1 MTSAYGLEVTRH
13 SRGEKGHGA
22 PGTGTPFVNGKGVD
36 AVDMDA
42 TVALPFGT
50 EGIGVGHDDGDCADH
65 ASAKSTFPS
74 TGRVKRA
81 AFGFSGDSIKGAEPE
96 TRRGMSRQSG
106 REDGPASSRALIRHG
121 SASRMPAA
129 SQPRQL
135 VAHGLV
141 PNGRFCRFG
150 MPRGRHRERVG
161 AGWGTRMSHGRMTIA
176 TPRPMSA
183 GMWVTTTPVTRRPS
197 QRRSRRTAPPGRCP
211 CRRSASRRNGPP
223 PRARRRLSSE
233 AWPRPAC
240 EPPGPVRRRH
250 G

>member
-106 REDGPASSRALIRHG
+106 REDGP
-121 SASRMPAA
+121 P
-129 SQPRQL
+129 
-135 VAHGLV
+135 
-141 PNGRFCRFG
+141 
-150 MPRGRHRERVG
+150 RVG
-161 AGWGTRMSHGRMTIA
+161 
-176 TPRPMSA
+176 P
-183 GMWVTTTPVTRRPS
+183 
-197 QRRSRRTAPPGRCP
+197 
-211 CRRSASRRNGPP
+211 
-223 PRARRRLSSE
+223 
-233 AWPRPAC
+233 
-240 EPPGPVRRRH
+240 
-250 G
+250 